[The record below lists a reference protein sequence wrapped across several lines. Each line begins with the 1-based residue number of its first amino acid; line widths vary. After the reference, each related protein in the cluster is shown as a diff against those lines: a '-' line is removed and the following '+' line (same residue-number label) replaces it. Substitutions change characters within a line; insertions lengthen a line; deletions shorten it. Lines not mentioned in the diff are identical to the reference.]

1 MRYSLLVSIFAITF
15 TAQLPVAAQD
25 ADQAKAA
32 IDAARKAAK
41 DAGVEVPDV
50 KKEDLDAL
58 LGKLADEVKK
68 AQEKKEEGGEGEK
81 DDPAKPV
88 KPGEDPEAPSVR
100 IEKLPDWIP
109 AIEGFKPAGLG
120 REWEG
125 PVLTG
130 KLKGTSPAK
139 PAALVEAWAALD
151 GKGFSAERNTRSS
164 GGKVTRETVKLVSK
178 STADQWVEMQAEPGA
193 EGEPTAVRVTYAQPA
208 PKKAE

>member
-1 MRYSLLVSIFAITF
+1 MRYSLLLSISAITF
-15 TAQLPVAAQD
+15 VAHLPATAQD

-32 IDAARKAAK
+32 VDAARKAAK

-58 LGKLADEVKK
+58 LGKLAEEVKK
-68 AQEKKEEGGEGEK
+68 AQEKKAGEK
-81 DDPAKPV
+81 EDGKEDGEKPV

-100 IEKLPDWIP
+100 IEKLPDWVP

-130 KLKGTSPAK
+130 KLQGTSTAK
-139 PAALVEAWAALD
+139 PAALAEAWLALD
-151 GKGFSAERNTRSS
+151 GKGFSAERNTRSA
-164 GGKVTRETVKLVSK
+164 GGKVTRESVKLISK
-178 STADQWVEMQAEPGA
+178 TTADQWVELQAEPGA
-193 EGEPTAVRVTYAQPA
+193 EGEPTAVRVTYARPA

>member
-1 MRYSLLVSIFAITF
+1 MRTSLLVSLSMIALAAFSPV
-15 TAQLPVAAQD
+15 TAQD
-25 ADQAKAA
+25 SDQAKAA

-58 LGKLADEVKK
+58 LGKLAQEVEKAKQKK
-68 AQEKKEEGGEGEK
+68 SGEK
-81 DDPAKPV
+81 EDDKDDGVKPV
-88 KPGEDPEAPSVR
+88 KPGDDPEAPSVR
-100 IEKLPDWIP
+100 IEKLPDWVP

-125 PVLTG
+125 PILTG
-130 KLKGTSPAK
+130 KLKGTSTAK
-139 PAALVEAWAALD
+139 PAALAEAWLALE
-151 GKGFSAERNTRSS
+151 GKGFSTERNTRTAA
-164 GGKVTRETVKLVSK
+164 GKTRESVKLVSK
-178 STADQWVEMQAEPGA
+178 ATADQWVELQAEPGE

>member
-1 MRYSLLVSIFAITF
+1 MRHTHLLSLSVIALVAPSLAI
-15 TAQLPVAAQD
+15 AQD

-32 IDAARKAAK
+32 IEAARKAAK
-41 DAGVEVPDV
+41 EAGVEVPEV
-50 KKEDLDAL
+50 KKEELDAL
-58 LGKLADEVKK
+58 LGKLAEEVKK
-68 AQEKKEEGGEGEK
+68 AQEKKSGEK
-81 DDPAKPV
+81 EDGKEDGTRPV

-100 IEKLPDWIP
+100 IEKLPDWVP

-139 PAALVEAWAALD
+139 PAALAEAWLALD
-151 GKGFSAERNTRSS
+151 GKGFSAERNTRTAA
-164 GGKVTRETVKLVSK
+164 GKTRESVKLVS
-178 STADQWVEMQAEPGA
+178 TAVADQWVELQAEPGA
-193 EGEPTAVRVTYAQPA
+193 EGEPTAVRVTYARPA

>member
-1 MRYSLLVSIFAITF
+1 MRLTFLVSFSLFAL
-15 TAQLPVAAQD
+15 TAATMGQGQSDAATQ
-25 ADQAKAA
+25 A

-58 LGKLADEVKK
+58 LRKVSDEVQK
-68 AQEKKEEGGEGEK
+68 AKDKKEVGKEAGKNG
-81 DDPAKPV
+81 DAPV
-88 KPGEDPEAPSVR
+88 KPGGDPEAPSVR
-100 IEKLPDWIP
+100 IEKLPEWVP

-125 PVLTG
+125 PVRTG

-139 PAALVEAWAALD
+139 PAALADAWLSKD
-151 GKGFSAERNTRSS
+151 GKGFTAERMTRST
-164 GGKVTRETVKLVSK
+164 GGKTRESIKLI
-178 STADQWVEMQAEPGA
+178 STASADQWVELQAEPGA

-208 PKKAE
+208 PKKTE

>member
-1 MRYSLLVSIFAITF
+1 MRSAILVSVSVFALAA
-15 TAQLPVAAQD
+15 TAMGDDKSDAAK
-25 ADQAKAA
+25 QA
-32 IDAARKAAK
+32 IEAARKAAQ

-58 LGKLADEVKK
+58 LGKLAEEVEK
-68 AQEKKEEGGEGEK
+68 AKEKKEDGKGE
-81 DDPAKPV
+81 DAKSV
-88 KPGEDPEAPSVR
+88 KPGDDPEAPSVR
-100 IEKLPDWIP
+100 IEKLPDWVP
-109 AIEGFKPAGLG
+109 TIEGFKPAGLG

-130 KLKGTSPAK
+130 KLKGTSSAK
-139 PAALVEAWAALD
+139 PAALAEAWLALD
-151 GKGFSAERNTRSS
+151 GKEFSAERNTRSA

-178 STADQWVEMQAEPGA
+178 ATPDQWVELQAEPGG

>member
-1 MRYSLLVSIFAITF
+1 MRNALLVSVSVIALAASLSVS
-15 TAQLPVAAQD
+15 AQE

-41 DAGVEVPDV
+41 EAGVEVPEV
-50 KKEDLDAL
+50 KKEELDAL
-58 LGKLADEVKK
+58 LGKLAEEVKK
-68 AQEKKEEGGEGEK
+68 AQEKKEGGKG
-81 DDPAKPV
+81 DPATTV
-88 KPGEDPEAPSVR
+88 KPGGDPEAPSVR
-100 IEKLPDWIP
+100 IEKLPDWVP

-130 KLKGTSPAK
+130 KLKGTSTAK
-139 PAALVEAWAALD
+139 PAALAEAWLALD
-151 GKGFSAERNTRSS
+151 GKGFSAEGNTRSA
-164 GGKVTRETVKLVSK
+164 GGKVTRESVKLISK
-178 STADQWVEMQAEPGA
+178 TTADQWVELQAEPGA

>member
-1 MRYSLLVSIFAITF
+1 MRLSISFLAIFLAAAFPVFA
-15 TAQLPVAAQD
+15 QE

-41 DAGVEVPDV
+41 DAGVDVPDV
-50 KKEDLDAL
+50 KKEDLDRL
-58 LGKLADEVKK
+58 LRKVTEEVEKAKDKK
-68 AQEKKEEGGEGEK
+68 DAEKEGGKDGET
-81 DDPAKPV
+81 KPV
-88 KPGEDPEAPSVR
+88 KPGEDPDAPSVR

-109 AIEGFKPAGLG
+109 AIEGFKAAGLG

-125 PVLTG
+125 PIRTG

-139 PAALVEAWAALD
+139 PAALAEAWLALE
-151 GKGFSAERNTRSS
+151 GKGFSAERNTRTAA
-164 GGKVTRETVKLVSK
+164 GKTRESVKLVS
-178 STADQWVEMQAEPGA
+178 SASADQWVELQAEPGA

>member
-1 MRYSLLVSIFAITF
+1 MRAIHLLSISVFALVVLSPT
-15 TAQLPVAAQD
+15 AAQNE
-25 ADQAKAA
+25 DQAKAA
-32 IDAARKAAK
+32 IDAARKAAQE
-41 DAGVEVPDV
+41 AGVEVPDV

-58 LGKLADEVKK
+58 LGKLAEEVEKAKAKK
-68 AQEKKEEGGEGEK
+68 EGEK
-81 DDPAKPV
+81 EEPAKPA

-139 PAALVEAWAALD
+139 PAALAEAWLALD
-151 GKGFSAERNTRSS
+151 GKGFSAERNTRSA
-164 GGKVTRETVKLVSK
+164 GGKVTRESVKLISK
-178 STADQWVEMQAEPGA
+178 TTSDQWVELQAEPGA

>member
-1 MRYSLLVSIFAITF
+1 MRHALFASISVIAFVAVS
-15 TAQLPVAAQD
+15 PVAAQD

-58 LGKLADEVKK
+58 LGKLASEVEKAKK
-68 AQEKKEEGGEGEK
+68 KRAGEK
-81 DDPAKPV
+81 DDAENDAAKPV

-100 IEKLPDWIP
+100 IEKLPDWVP

-125 PVLTG
+125 PIRTG

-139 PAALVEAWAALD
+139 PAALAEAWLALE
-151 GKGFSAERNTRSS
+151 GKGFAAERNTRTAA
-164 GGKVTRETVKLVSK
+164 GKTRESVKLVSK
-178 STADQWVEMQAEPGA
+178 SNEDQWVELQAEPGA
-193 EGEPTAVRVTYAQPA
+193 EGEPTAVRVTYAQPMPA
-208 PKKAE
+208 KAE